1 MEDKQTLKLA
11 GLGLRATA
19 VIIDTAILFG
29 GEAAVFFTYFSAEAL
44 KAMGVDLSG
53 GLFTFFMVPLWILY
67 FTLLEGA
74 FGQTIGKRI
83 TKIKVVKTNGERAG
97 WIKILIRNL
106 FRFIDVIGPSP
117 YAVGMIS
124 IMVTKNRQRI
134 GDIIA
139 GTIVVKVDEL

>member
-53 GLFTFFMVPLWILY
+53 GLFTFFYGTTMDSVFY
-67 FTLLEGA
+67 
-74 FGQTIGKRI
+74 
-83 TKIKVVKTNGERAG
+83 
-97 WIKILIRNL
+97 
-106 FRFIDVIGPSP
+106 
-117 YAVGMIS
+117 
-124 IMVTKNRQRI
+124 
-134 GDIIA
+134 IA
-139 GTIVVKVDEL
+139 GRSFWTNNRKENN